1 MKLIVKVISVSF
13 YNYVIKFRVTNK
25 NDSDIYECHFMN
37 SDHHDFINS
46 YQTDFFVVKTKDKS
60 FYRIG
65 KLSLE
70 EVASIWNQIEDAYS
84 KILGQEITID

>member
-13 YNYVIKFRVTNK
+13 YKYVIKFRVINK
-25 NDSDIYECHFMN
+25 NESDIYECHFIN

-70 EVASIWNQIEDAYS
+70 EVTSIWNQIEDAYS